1 VRLRLWLGIGVS
13 LVLLWVAFRG
23 VPLDELGRSLREI
36 RPLWL
41 VPVLASILVRF
52 WLTAIRWQV
61 LLGPTKHIGTH
72 RLFAVTLIGFMA
84 NNVLPARLGEFVR
97 AYALGRAEALPT
109 SLSFATIVVERVF
122 DGFTL
127 LLFLVVGLSFLDPQ
141 PWLVW
146 SAAAA
151 GGLYLAAL
159 GVLLALRR
167 PGGAALSARLLDWL
181 PAGLRARVSGL
192 LASFTLGLQV
202 FDDPRALLSVAGL
215 SLLIWLVNVAGVQA
229 MFATFALALPVHA
242 AMLVQAII
250 AVAIVL
256 PSAPGYV
263 GTFQVATVAAL
274 ALFAVPEATALSLS
288 LVYHAVNYVPITV
301 VGLIYLSAM
310 NLTLGELRSAGEHA
324 S

>member
-1 VRLRLWLGIGVS
+1 MRLRLWLGIAVS
-13 LVLLWVAFRG
+13 LVLLWIAFRG
-23 VPLDELGRSLREI
+23 VPLEELGRSLRQI

-41 VPVLASILVRF
+41 VPVLASLLVRF

-61 LLGPTKHIGTH
+61 LLRPAKRIGTH

-97 AYALGRAEALPT
+97 AYALGRTEALSS

-127 LLFLVVGLSFLDPQ
+127 LLFLVIGLSFLDPQ
-141 PWLVW
+141 PWLLW

-151 GGLYLAAL
+151 GALYLAAL
-159 GVLLALRR
+159 GVLLGLRR
-167 PGGAALSARLLDWL
+167 PGGAALSARLVGWL
-181 PAGLRARVSGL
+181 PAGLRVRVSGL

-202 FDDPRALLSVAGL
+202 FDDPRALLTVAGL
-215 SLLIWLVNVAGVQA
+215 SLLIWLINVAGIQA
-229 MFATFALALPVHA
+229 MFATFALDLPVHA
-242 AMLVQAII
+242 AMLAQAVI

-301 VGLIYLSAM
+301 AGLVYLSAM
-310 NLTLGELRSAGEHA
+310 NLTLGELRAAGEHA

>member
-1 VRLRLWLGIGVS
+1 MRLRLWLGIAVS

-23 VPLDELGRSLREI
+23 VPLEELGHSLRQI

-41 VPVLASILVRF
+41 LPVLASILVRF
-52 WLTAIRWQV
+52 WLTAVRWQV
-61 LLGPTKHIGTH
+61 LLRPAKRIGTH

-97 AYALGRAEALPT
+97 AYALGRTEALSS

-141 PWLVW
+141 PWLLW

-151 GGLYLAAL
+151 GALYLAAL
-159 GVLLALRR
+159 GVLLGLRR
-167 PGGAALSARLLDWL
+167 PGGAALSAWLVGWL
-181 PAGLRARVSGL
+181 PAGLRVRVSGL

-202 FDDPRALLSVAGL
+202 FDDPRALLAVAGL
-215 SLLIWLVNVAGVQA
+215 SLLIWLINVAGIQA
-229 MFATFALALPVHA
+229 MFATFALDLPVHA

-301 VGLIYLSAM
+301 VGLVYLSAM
-310 NLTLGELRSAGEHA
+310 NLTLGELRAAGEHA

>member
-1 VRLRLWLGIGVS
+1 VRLRLWLGIAVS

-23 VPLDELGRSLREI
+23 VPLEELGRSLRQI

-41 VPVLASILVRF
+41 VPVLASLLVRF

-61 LLGPTKHIGTH
+61 LLRPAKRIGTH

-97 AYALGRAEALPT
+97 AYALGRTEALSS

-127 LLFLVVGLSFLDPQ
+127 LLFLVIGLSFLDPQ
-141 PWLVW
+141 PWLLW

-151 GGLYLAAL
+151 GALYLAAL
-159 GVLLALRR
+159 GVLLGLRR
-167 PGGAALSARLLDWL
+167 PGGAALSARLVGWL
-181 PAGLRARVSGL
+181 PAGLRVRVSRL

-202 FDDPRALLSVAGL
+202 FDDPRALLTVAGL
-215 SLLIWLVNVAGVQA
+215 SLLIWLINVAGIQA
-229 MFATFALALPVHA
+229 MFATFALDLPVHA
-242 AMLVQAII
+242 AMLAQAVI

-301 VGLIYLSAM
+301 AGLVYLSAM
-310 NLTLGELRSAGEHA
+310 NLTLGELRAAGEHA

>member
-1 VRLRLWLGIGVS
+1 MRLRLWLGIAVS

-23 VPLDELGRSLREI
+23 VPLEELGRSLRQI

-41 VPVLASILVRF
+41 LPVLASILVRF
-52 WLTAIRWQV
+52 WLTAVRWQV
-61 LLGPTKHIGTH
+61 LLRPAKRIGTH

-97 AYALGRAEALPT
+97 AYALGRTEALSS

-141 PWLVW
+141 PWLLW

-151 GGLYLAAL
+151 GALYLAAL
-159 GVLLALRR
+159 GVLLGLRR
-167 PGGAALSARLLDWL
+167 PGGAALSAWLVGWL
-181 PAGLRARVSGL
+181 PAGLRVRVSGL

-202 FDDPRALLSVAGL
+202 FDDPRALLAVAGL
-215 SLLIWLVNVAGVQA
+215 SLLIWLINVAGIQA
-229 MFATFALALPVHA
+229 MFATFALDLPVHA

-301 VGLIYLSAM
+301 VGLVYLSAM
-310 NLTLGELRSAGEHA
+310 NLTLGELRAAGEHA

>member
-1 VRLRLWLGIGVS
+1 
-13 LVLLWVAFRG
+13 
-23 VPLDELGRSLREI
+23 
-36 RPLWL
+36 
-41 VPVLASILVRF
+41 VRF

-61 LLGPTKHIGTH
+61 LLRPAKRIGTH

-97 AYALGRAEALPT
+97 AYALGRTEALAS

-127 LLFLVVGLSFLDPQ
+127 LLFLVIGLSFLDPQ
-141 PWLVW
+141 PWLLW

-151 GGLYLAAL
+151 GALYLAAL
-159 GVLLALRR
+159 GVLLGLRR
-167 PGGAALSARLLDWL
+167 PGGAALSARLVGWL
-181 PAGLRARVSGL
+181 PAGLRVRVSGL

-202 FDDPRALLSVAGL
+202 FDDPRALLTVAGL
-215 SLLIWLVNVAGVQA
+215 SLLIWLINVAGIQA
-229 MFATFALALPVHA
+229 MFATFALDLPVHA
-242 AMLVQAII
+242 AMLAQAVI

-301 VGLIYLSAM
+301 AGLVYLSAM
-310 NLTLGELRSAGEHA
+310 NLTLGELRAAGEHA